1 MNRDTGPGSPPPP
14 PPARRHWSDSPEAI
28 RHLAAAHALGTLSGP
43 ARRRFEAVLATHPAA
58 ARAVGDWHR
67 RLAPLAERLAPL
79 PPSPTL
85 WARIEERA
93 WAGAAASPV
102 GSPAGSPAESPA
114 LMPTLMPA
122 SSPASPAESPRPGP
136 AHPPHRAPRAAPPPA
151 PLAAWRRWLASLLSP
166 APAMAIAFSFVMGWM
181 APTLGVWIRGGSELA
196 AADGATELPESYVGV
211 LATAQGRT
219 GLIVSSLRQGRVL
232 DVKRVVAVPV
242 APNQQQVL
250 WIIDAQGRSVA
261 VAAVPVGPFVRVPL
275 PQAADPL
282 FATAVELAVS
292 LEPAGALPAQPG
304 APFVYRG
311 LCGKLWRV
319 PAPPR

>member
-1 MNRDTGPGSPPPP
+1 MSRDAGPSSPAPP

-85 WARIEERA
+85 WARIEQRA
-93 WAGAAASPV
+93 WAGASASPV
-102 GSPAGSPAESPA
+102 GSPA
-114 LMPTLMPA
+114 
-122 SSPASPAESPRPGP
+122 SSPDSPRPSS
-136 AHPPHRAPRAAPPPA
+136 ADAPHRAPRSA
-151 PLAAWRRWLASLLSP
+151 PLPAWRRWLASLLRP
-166 APAMAIAFSFVMGWM
+166 APVTAIAFSFVMGWM
-181 APTLGVWIRGGSELA
+181 APTLGVWVRGGPDLT

-242 APNQQQVL
+242 ARDLQQVL

-304 APFVYRG
+304 SPFVYRG